1 MKLGINE
8 DGLLDIVIENGV
20 VEETTIKAA
29 LLASLMLNRR
39 ADPEDILPYGYQGK
53 EGALTDDR
61 QGWVGDILDTKGRLV
76 GSKLWQL
83 DQELATPETLQR
95 ARQYMRE
102 AVQWSIDDGYVSK
115 LEIEDEQPTP
125 NRFNLNLSFFMINGE
140 RWQLRF
146 DYETGELYEL

>member
-8 DGLLDIVIENGV
+8 DGLLDIVIDNGV

-83 DQELATPETLQR
+83 DQELATQETLQR